1 MKSISY
7 CSVIAEIAR
16 CPWVRSWKRN
26 LTGDCMIV
34 RCTDMQEAVSLAV
47 LFEGHSKGKK
57 AYIPII
63 KGIGYQEELEEAHVG
78 QQARLL

>member
-1 MKSISY
+1 MNSRGY
-7 CSVIAEIAR
+7 CSIVAEIAR
-16 CPWVRSWKRN
+16 HPWVKSWERN
-26 LTGDCMIV
+26 QIGDCMIV
-34 RCTDMQEAVSLAV
+34 QCADREEAVSLAV